1 MMLSM
6 IGAIGNGLSMPIY
19 SIIFGD
25 LTDSYAYDDDYTK
38 IKKAG
43 FNTL

>member
-1 MMLSM
+1 MV
-6 IGAIGNGLSMPIY
+6 GAIANGLSMPIY

-25 LTDSYAYDDDYTK
+25 LTNSYAYDDDYTK
-38 IKKAG
+38 IIKAG